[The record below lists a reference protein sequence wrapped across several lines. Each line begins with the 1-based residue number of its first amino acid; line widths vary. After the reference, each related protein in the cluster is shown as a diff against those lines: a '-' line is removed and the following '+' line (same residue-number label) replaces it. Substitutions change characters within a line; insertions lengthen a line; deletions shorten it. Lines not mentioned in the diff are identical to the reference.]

1 MGADMADINNDGK
14 ADVLLLICFSEQDE
28 RLKNT
33 TSFESYDL
41 FLRKINLDFLINIC
55 KHLTVK

>member
-14 ADVLLLICFSEQDE
+14 ADVLLLICFQNKMKA
-28 RLKNT
+28 KNT

-41 FLRKINLDFLINIC
+41 FLRKINLDF
-55 KHLTVK
+55 

>member
-14 ADVLLLICFSEQDE
+14 ADVLLDMLQNKMKA
-28 RLKNT
+28 KNT

-41 FLRKINLDFLINIC
+41 FLRK
-55 KHLTVK
+55 

>member
-14 ADVLLLICFSEQDE
+14 ADVLLICFQNKMKA
-28 RLKNT
+28 KNT

-41 FLRKINLDFLINIC
+41 FLRKKI
-55 KHLTVK
+55 

>member
-14 ADVLLLICFSEQDE
+14 ADVFCFDMLPEQDE

-33 TSFESYDL
+33 TSFETMIY
-41 FLRKINLDFLINIC
+41 FLKINLDFLINIQ
-55 KHLTVK
+55 KT

>member
-14 ADVLLLICFSEQDE
+14 ADVFCYWYASEQDE

-33 TSFESYDL
+33 TSFESYL

-55 KHLTVK
+55 KTPYS